1 MYHPIAATC
10 PSDMVVRV
18 RKVLANRGLL
28 RDCVVWPFG
37 PRVALSTEKYKRYI
51 NIFFYLFIYFL
62 LLLLLFLL
70 FIFKGK
76 GAYGV
81 GPPCGAPPYN
91 FFFFIPPD
99 LLNSFSVIV
108 LLTVYSLWLQV
119 MWFSSGGTKSVLHLD
134 DGLDNINCLFRGTKE
149 LLFIDYQK
157 YKHVVR

>member
-28 RDCVVWPFG
+28 RGCVVWPFG
-37 PRVALSTEKYKRYI
+37 PGVRELKGMDLRTEPLRT
-51 NIFFYLFIYFL
+51 IFLFIPQ
-62 LLLLLFLL
+62 
-70 FIFKGK
+70 G
-76 GAYGV
+76 
-81 GPPCGAPPYN
+81 
-91 FFFFIPPD
+91 

-108 LLTVYSLWLQV
+108 LVAVYSLWLQV

>member
-28 RDCVVWPFG
+28 RGCVVWPFG
-37 PRVALSTEKYKRYI
+37 PGVRELKGMDLRTEPLRT
-51 NIFFYLFIYFL
+51 IFLFIPQ
-62 LLLLLFLL
+62 
-70 FIFKGK
+70 G
-76 GAYGV
+76 
-81 GPPCGAPPYN
+81 
-91 FFFFIPPD
+91 

-108 LLTVYSLWLQV
+108 LVAVYSLWLQV
-119 MWFSSGGTKSVLHLD
+119 MWFSSGGTKSVLHFD